1 MLHRLAGCLLRGAS
15 SPVRRLFRVDPF
27 PPDQPPPRLVRVLL
41 LGLEVPPLAEAAR
54 QSIFWTERVLD
65 NHHEPMRLDDQSVLG
80 ARPSRAERR
89 HAAPSE
95 ALVEAPP
102 ADDDAPSTASR
113 RRALRSPAPRA
124 RPGGEPSQLAAAP
137 LMAPPLA
144 PPDAVGS
151 RSPLLFHPDLWPV
164 WRRRCPQLRE
174 LLALPLAPTDLRC
187 DALTTRAI
195 DGFARANQLEPA
207 ELVDLFWSRFV
218 PSVRRLA
225 PLSAWADCVDG
236 LPRRA
241 ARVRAQFTAAQLHAF
256 ELILGALAM
265 RMLVRLEALH
275 TDRALTGLGGAAP
288 SCFHLVMLAHA
299 MLLTQDPAGAEPVP
313 LLHPSRLDADRSAA
327 ASVSPQE
334 LLELGLSFYGVLWT
348 RTLLFHARKHH
359 VAHEMMRK
367 YNPPHVPQHPCLV
380 PGFMLLL
387 PVLGEALRAHV
398 CTAQSFP
405 QYVPPG
411 PLGDWRRV

>member
-1 MLHRLAGCLLRGAS
+1 MVAAALISQVVKPGGKLAVSVTKMHNA
-15 SPVRRLFRVDPF
+15 LFHIANNIKGF
-27 PPDQPPPRLVRVLL
+27 
-41 LGLEVPPLAEAAR
+41 AAAR
-54 QSIFWTERVLD
+54 
-65 NHHEPMRLDDQSVLG
+65 LG
-80 ARPSRAERR
+80 APEIDSPSMREGLPIVEIFRTSSNAPNGRA
-89 HAAPSE
+89 
-95 ALVEAPP
+95 VI
-102 ADDDAPSTASR
+102 
-113 RRALRSPAPRA
+113 A
-124 RPGGEPSQLAAAP
+124 R
-137 LMAPPLA
+137 
-144 PPDAVGS
+144 
-151 RSPLLFHPDLWPV
+151 
-164 WRRRCPQLRE
+164 
-174 LLALPLAPTDLRC
+174 
-187 DALTTRAI
+187 
-195 DGFARANQLEPA
+195 
-207 ELVDLFWSRFV
+207 
-218 PSVRRLA
+218 
-225 PLSAWADCVDG
+225 ADCVDG